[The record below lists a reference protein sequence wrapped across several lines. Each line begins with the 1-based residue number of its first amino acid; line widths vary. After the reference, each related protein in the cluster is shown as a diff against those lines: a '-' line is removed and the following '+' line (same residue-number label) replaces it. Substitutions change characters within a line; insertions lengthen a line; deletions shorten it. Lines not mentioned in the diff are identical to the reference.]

1 MEISLSSDSEDGKKC
16 FERKPVSDS
25 DVLLISTD
33 SEEKKDAAKNLSIE
47 SDSSSLPSLGTA
59 DPISTMEK
67 SNSDEDSAE
76 KNLEPVINIST
87 SNTDLSDDSGDSL
100 TTR

>member
-1 MEISLSSDSEDGKKC
+1 MLREKACLRFRCTSNFYRFRG
-16 FERKPVSDS
+16 
-25 DVLLISTD
+25 
-33 SEEKKDAAKNLSIE
+33 KKDAAKNLSIE